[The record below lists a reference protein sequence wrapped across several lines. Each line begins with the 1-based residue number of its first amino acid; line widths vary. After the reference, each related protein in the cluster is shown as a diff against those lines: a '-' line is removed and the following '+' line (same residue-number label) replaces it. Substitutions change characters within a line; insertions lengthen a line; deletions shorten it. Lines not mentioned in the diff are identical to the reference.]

1 MTLSPQMLRN
11 MTFEELEQY
20 SKTFDD
26 VPQEVVRELLLK
38 INHKQYDWEEE
49 TEELQ
54 NDLTEAQD
62 RVIDAEN
69 MFRKIYEIAEKV
81 VDDDDSDY
89 VDATQAL
96 NRIFAIA
103 NEGF

>member
-1 MTLSPQMLRN
+1 MHTPQMLRN

-54 NDLTEAQD
+54 DDLTEAQD

-81 VDDDDSDY
+81 LDDDDSDY
-89 VDATQAL
+89 ADAAQAL